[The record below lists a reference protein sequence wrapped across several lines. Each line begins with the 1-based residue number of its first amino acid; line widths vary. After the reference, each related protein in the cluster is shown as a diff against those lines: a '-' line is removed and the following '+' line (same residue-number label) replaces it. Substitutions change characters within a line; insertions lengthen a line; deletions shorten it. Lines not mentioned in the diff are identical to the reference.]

1 MLFCSGGGGCCPA
14 ARLFKHWFQAWLR
27 DYDSL
32 QHLALILIYVQIGCS
47 LIGSLGALYN
57 GILLINL
64 AISLFALVAIESSSQ
79 RLGRTYAVLLFSSLL
94 LDIAWFI
101 LFSRPIWNISSDD
114 HGMFFVV
121 SVKLTL
127 VMEIIAFIVRLC
139 SSLLWIQ
146 IYRLGVPYIDS
157 TAPQEA
163 DFDLR
168 SSFLSPITPAALA
181 RQCSDSDVVL
191 GGSIYDPAYYSSL
204 FEDGQDNK
212 CLRGMKE
219 ELLLGGRSWHEGE
232 VILQG
237 NRKDQNYGICDNG
250 STSSAEASQ
259 VKVTLCRAFQAA
271 DVSIWKFIVYYVY
284 LSQIT
289 ALKLYYHNGLVE
301 GIDTCT
307 AFYSTDFYSR
317 GGSCQSQ
324 SSKDHKSVLIRIE
337 VYHVIRN
344 AVLHEANLD
353 WRGDWCSNSQR
364 HLIGQVVPKRII
376 G

>member
-127 VMEIIAFIVRLC
+127 VMEIIGFIVRLS

-168 SSFLSPITPAALA
+168 SSFLSPTTPAALA

-212 CLRGMKE
+212 CLRG
-219 ELLLGGRSWHEGE
+219 
-232 VILQG
+232 
-237 NRKDQNYGICDNG
+237 DQNYGICDNG
-250 STSSAEASQ
+250 STSSAEASL

-271 DVSIWKFIVYYVY
+271 D
-284 LSQIT
+284 
-289 ALKLYYHNGLVE
+289 E
-301 GIDTCT
+301 E
-307 AFYSTDFYSR
+307 STTGKPR
-317 GGSCQSQ
+317 TT
-324 SSKDHKSVLIRIE
+324 
-337 VYHVIRN
+337 
-344 AVLHEANLD
+344 
-353 WRGDWCSNSQR
+353 
-364 HLIGQVVPKRII
+364 
-376 G
+376 